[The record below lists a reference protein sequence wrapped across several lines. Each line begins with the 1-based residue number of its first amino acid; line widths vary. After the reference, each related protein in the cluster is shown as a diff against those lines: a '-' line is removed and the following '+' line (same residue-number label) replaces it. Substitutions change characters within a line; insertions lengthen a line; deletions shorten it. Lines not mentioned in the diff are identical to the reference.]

1 VTTTPPAPY
10 GGQAPQETPVCPR
23 HPDRAS
29 YVRCQRCE
37 RPVCPE
43 CQRPAPVGVQCVD
56 CVRQQARG
64 GRVARTIFGG
74 LPTNGRP
81 VVTLTIMAVCVGLF
95 LLQLATQD
103 SLTRQ
108 LDFYPPQAIGQPYRF
123 VSSAFLHSTS
133 FLLHIVFNLYA
144 LWMVGPYLESLLG
157 RAQFAVLYLLSAAG
171 GSVGVYVLT
180 DPNDPVAWATQAV
193 GASGAVFGLFGAFLV
208 VNRKLGRDIA
218 GILGVLLVNAV
229 ISALPGIAWQ
239 AHLGGFV
246 TGVATAVVLAYLPSR
261 SARARW
267 GALAAVAVVLL
278 AAVAVRTSTLPP
290 GAELTSSAAAAPGA
304 APVAATGR

>member
-1 VTTTPPAPY
+1 MTTTSGPPE

-23 HPDRAS
+23 HPDRPS

-64 GRVARTIFGG
+64 GRVARTMFGG

-81 VVTLTIMAVCVGLF
+81 VVTQAIMVACVGLF
-95 LLQLATQD
+95 LLQIATQD
-103 SLTRQ
+103 SVTRQ
-108 LDFYPPQAIGQPYRF
+108 LDFFPPEAIAQPYRF
-123 VSSAFLHSTS
+123 VTSAFLHSTA
-133 FLLHIVFNLYA
+133 FLPHIVFNLYA
-144 LWMVGPYLESLLG
+144 LYMVGPYLEGLLG
-157 RAQFAVLYLLSAAG
+157 RVQFAVVYLLSAAG
-171 GSVGVYVLT
+171 GSVGVYLLT
-180 DPNDPVAWATQAV
+180 DAGDPDAWATQAV

-218 GILGVLLVNAV
+218 GILGVLVLNAV

-246 TGVATAVVLAYLPSR
+246 TGVATALVIAYLPR
-261 SARARW
+261 NLAPARW
-267 GALAAVAVVLL
+267 GALAGVALVLL
-278 AAVAVRTSTLPP
+278 ALVAVRTSTLPP
-290 GAELTSSAAAAPGA
+290 GTPMAVPPVSTSH
-304 APVAATGR
+304 VTGEPSHS